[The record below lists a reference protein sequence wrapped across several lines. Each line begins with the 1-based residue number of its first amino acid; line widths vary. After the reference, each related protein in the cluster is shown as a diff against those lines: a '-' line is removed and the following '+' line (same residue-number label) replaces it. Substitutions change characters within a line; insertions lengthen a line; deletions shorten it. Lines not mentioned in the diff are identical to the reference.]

1 MTKPKPKRNKAYVP
15 RALNIPM
22 MRETRDSLALALHA
36 AVETLIERPSIEA
49 YNVVSV
55 NLMTIGRTC
64 GLQGCVEQAKRAMLD
79 IYARYVRVGKI
90 GANADDAQALRTA
103 AGAMDGLLARVPVNR
118 WAAADA
124 RTMQQCRAA
133 NVEI

>member
-1 MTKPKPKRNKAYVP
+1 MSKQKPKRNKGYSP

-22 MRETRDSLALALHA
+22 MRETRDGLALALHA
-36 AVETLIERPSIEA
+36 AVETLIERPSIES

-55 NLMTIGRTC
+55 NLMTIGRAC
-64 GLQGCVEQAKRAMLD
+64 GPQPCIESAKQAMLEV
-79 IYARYVRVGKI
+79 YARYKRVGKI
-90 GANADDAQALRTA
+90 GANADDAQALRIA

-124 RTMQQCRAA
+124 KTMRQCVAA
-133 NVEI
+133 NIEI